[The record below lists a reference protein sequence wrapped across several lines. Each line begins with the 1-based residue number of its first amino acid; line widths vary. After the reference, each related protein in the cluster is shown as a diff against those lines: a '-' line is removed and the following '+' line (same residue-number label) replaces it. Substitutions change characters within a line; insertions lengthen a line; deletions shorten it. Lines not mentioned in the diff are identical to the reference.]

1 MKDREAQEQMSRED
15 WEEAPAEGSSPEKDL
30 EQNRPKLQGRLSVG
44 SLNFGIPTNKGAQDH
59 VDAHHGKQSW
69 RYRVL
74 SSLHSQPIQITLS
87 CLLLLDVIILFV
99 EIFLL
104 AQFPPCH
111 VIERDAISCC
121 PSRGENVSERF
132 LASTD
137 HHNFCEDGLESTE
150 YLAGCDSHKW
160 HRVHTTEKVLF
171 GLTITILCVFMIELN
186 ITMLALKPLIFFRQL
201 FYLLD
206 YIIVAVSLAL
216 ELTFHF
222 LSEDVVASF
231 VGILVIA
238 RIWRFF
244 RIGHGLIE
252 VATEISH
259 TKYQSLLSY
268 AEELEDLLHGHNID
282 IPDSLRLTK
291 FESNDLLSQIE
302 RDHRHYRHTSK
313 QSSTAK
319 SIDGKALSSRSPSEE
334 KAAST

>member
-1 MKDREAQEQMSRED
+1 
-15 WEEAPAEGSSPEKDL
+15 
-30 EQNRPKLQGRLSVG
+30 
-44 SLNFGIPTNKGAQDH
+44 
-59 VDAHHGKQSW
+59 
-69 RYRVL
+69 
-74 SSLHSQPIQITLS
+74 
-87 CLLLLDVIILFV
+87 
-99 EIFLL
+99 
-104 AQFPPCH
+104 
-111 VIERDAISCC
+111 
-121 PSRGENVSERF
+121 
-132 LASTD
+132 
-137 HHNFCEDGLESTE
+137 
-150 YLAGCDSHKW
+150 
-160 HRVHTTEKVLF
+160 
-171 GLTITILCVFMIELN
+171 MIELN

-238 RIWRFF
+238 RIWRFI